1 MANAKLRIALEKG
14 ETVMAPGVYDA
25 VTAKLMRHLGFEYLY
40 VPGSQTGTVLATT
53 EPLTTLTHM
62 AEVGR
67 SIERG
72 VRGEMPVVL
81 DAGAGFGEPVHVM
94 QTVRTLELA
103 GMSAIHIEDQFY
115 PKRASYFRGLE
126 HVVPIDVFQQRLEY
140 AMKAKRSKDFLI
152 IGRTDGWRAAPDP
165 WVPEGGSVQEVIKR
179 TKAADEAGVDILFPI
194 GLWTEEDYKLVRRE
208 VPDKPMMALMFGPQ
222 SPAPFGVKEFES
234 WGYQLIHTPFTS
246 IAASLTSMQD
256 AFQQVL
262 DSGKASLTEEQQA
275 RLRDLTRASLVP
287 EVQGSPRTSSS
298 RP

>member
-1 MANAKLRIALEKG
+1 MANPKLRIALEKG

-25 VTAKLMRHLGFEYLY
+25 VTAKLMQHLGFEYLY

-72 VRGEMPVVL
+72 VRGEMPVIL
-81 DAGAGFGEPVHVM
+81 DAGAGFGEPIHVM

-103 GMSAIHIEDQFY
+103 GISAIHIEDQFY

-140 AMKAKRSKDFLI
+140 AIKAKRSKDFLI

-165 WVPEGGSVQEVIKR
+165 WVPEGGGVQEVIKR
-179 TKAADEAGVDILFPI
+179 TKAAAEVGVDILFPI

-208 VPDKPMMALMFGPQ
+208 VPDKPMMALMFGTQ
-222 SPAPFGVKEFES
+222 RAPFGVKEFES

-246 IAASLTSMQD
+246 VAASLITMHD
-256 AFQQVL
+256 AYQHVL
-262 DSGKASLTEEQQA
+262 DTGEPPEFDEAQLN
-275 RLRDLTRASLVP
+275 RLRSLAAAGLLP
-287 EVQGSPRTSSS
+287 ATQGAA
-298 RP
+298 

>member
-1 MANAKLRIALEKG
+1 MANPKLRIALEKG

-25 VTAKLMRHLGFEYLY
+25 VTAKLMQHLGFEYLY

-103 GMSAIHIEDQFY
+103 GISAIHIEDQFY

-126 HVVPIDVFQQRLEY
+126 HVVPIDVFQQRLDY
-140 AMKAKRSKDFLI
+140 AVKARRSKDFLI

-165 WVPEGGSVQEVIKR
+165 WVPEGGSVDEVIKR
-179 TKAADEAGVDILFPI
+179 TKAADEAGVDVLFPI
-194 GLWTEEDYKLVRRE
+194 GLWTEEDYKRVRRE

-222 SPAPFGVKEFES
+222 RAPFGVKEFAS
-234 WGYQLIHTPFTS
+234 WGYQLVHTPFTS
-246 IAASLTSMQD
+246 VAASLTSMQD
-256 AFQQVL
+256 AYRAVL
-262 DSGKASLTEEQQA
+262 DTGEAPDYDESQREDLRRLSGAGLLPA
-275 RLRDLTRASLVP
+275 
-287 EVQGSPRTSSS
+287 S